1 MPTLSDQDRFW
12 SSHPADWRFISA
24 TGIADAFYTT
34 TEPGKAMMKVR
45 KRPLLNQLLVLRRV
59 GLAAGELVA

>member
-12 SSHPADWRFISA
+12 SGDPADWRFISA

-34 TEPGKAMMKVR
+34 TDPGKAMMKVR
-45 KRPLLNQLLVLRRV
+45 LACLRNACLGR
-59 GLAAGELVA
+59 ARAED